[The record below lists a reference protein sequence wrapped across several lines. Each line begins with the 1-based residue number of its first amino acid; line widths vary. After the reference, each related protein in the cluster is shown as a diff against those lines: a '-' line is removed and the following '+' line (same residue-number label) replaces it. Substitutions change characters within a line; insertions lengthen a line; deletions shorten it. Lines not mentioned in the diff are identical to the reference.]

1 MRLESWFYG
10 CCMVTFMSCSDSE
23 RLGEGADTP
32 MLEVSASDLMMPDN
46 PFFRNSQLQ
55 LNYPEFNLIKNEHYL
70 PAFEYSMT
78 EHLREIKEI
87 AEQIDDPGF
96 ENTIVALELSGQIYS
111 RVARV
116 FFSMSSAHTNDE
128 IRRLEQDLAPR
139 LASHEDSIYLN
150 RQLFLR
156 IEKLYL
162 SRNSLQLD
170 AESKRLLEQTY
181 KNFQRAG
188 AALNEADKEKLKEL
202 NAELAMLETRFS
214 QNILDEGGIIIGK
227 LNCDEFAMGSSNE
240 TSYFGNVQNPVS
252 ENLVPGGSSG
262 GSSSA
267 LAAKLTPATIGTD
280 TGGSIR
286 QPASFTGTVGLKP
299 TYGSCSRYGIVAFA
313 SSLDQAGPMTHD
325 VKDCS
330 LMFEIMSTYD
340 IKDSTSV
347 DFKRENYLTNLNEN
361 IKGKKIGI
369 PKEYRV
375 DGMPKEID
383 ELWEK
388 GIKIIKE
395 NGGQIIEISL
405 PNTNYA
411 LPTYYI
417 VAPAEASSNLAR
429 YDGVKYR
436 FRSKG
441 ENLIDMYEKT
451 RSEGFGDEV
460 KRRIMIGTYVL
471 SSGYYDAYYL
481 KAQKVRRLIK
491 NDFDEAYKKVDAILT
506 PSTPSSAFKIGEKL
520 NDPVSM
526 YLNDIFTVPIN
537 LAGLPAISIPA
548 GHDKK
553 GYPLGLQVIGKAFG
567 EQSILNIALALEKN
581 ISFKNNI
588 IDWWIK

>member
-1 MRLESWFYG
+1 M
-10 CCMVTFMSCSDSE
+10 MSNI
-23 RLGEGADTP
+23 T
-32 MLEVSASDLMMPDN
+32 DLKLVELVDK
-46 PFFRNSQLQ
+46 
-55 LNYPEFNLIKNEHYL
+55 IK
-70 PAFEYSMT
+70 
-78 EHLREIKEI
+78 KK
-87 AEQIDDPGF
+87 
-96 ENTIVALELSGQIYS
+96 ELSSTEVTI
-111 RVARV
+111 A
-116 FFSMSSAHTNDE
+116 F
-128 IRRLEQDLAPR
+128 
-139 LASHEDSIYLN
+139 
-150 RQLFLR
+150 
-156 IEKLYL
+156 IE
-162 SRNSLQLD
+162 R
-170 AESKRLLEQTY
+170 SK
-181 KNFQRAG
+181 KS
-188 AALNEADKEKLKEL
+188 KKL
-202 NAELAMLETRFS
+202 NAYISENYENAIKKAKIFDQKPDFKKKLPGIPIAVKDLFCTKNIRTTAGSKILENFVPTYES
-214 QNILDEGGIIIGK
+214 TVTQNILDEGGIIIGK

-340 IKDSTSV
+340 TKDSTSV
-347 DFKRENYLTNLNEN
+347 EFKRENYLTNLNEN

-429 YDGVKYR
+429 YDGVKYG

-553 GYPLGLQVIGKAFG
+553 GYPLGLQVIGKAFD
-567 EQSILNIALALEKN
+567 EQSILNIAFALEKN

-588 IDWWIK
+588 TDWWIK

>member
-1 MRLESWFYG
+1 M
-10 CCMVTFMSCSDSE
+10 MSNI
-23 RLGEGADTP
+23 T
-32 MLEVSASDLMMPDN
+32 DLK
-46 PFFRNSQLQ
+46 LV
-55 LNYPEFNLIKNEHYL
+55 ELIDK
-70 PAFEYSMT
+70 
-78 EHLREIKEI
+78 IKKK
-87 AEQIDDPGF
+87 
-96 ENTIVALELSGQIYS
+96 ELSSTEVTI
-111 RVARV
+111 A
-116 FFSMSSAHTNDE
+116 F
-128 IRRLEQDLAPR
+128 
-139 LASHEDSIYLN
+139 
-150 RQLFLR
+150 
-156 IEKLYL
+156 IE
-162 SRNSLQLD
+162 R
-170 AESKRLLEQTY
+170 SK
-181 KNFQRAG
+181 KS
-188 AALNEADKEKLKEL
+188 KKLKAYISENYE
-202 NAELAMLETRFS
+202 NAIKKAKIFDQKPDFKKKLPGIPIAVKDLFCTKNIRTTAGSKILENFVPTYES
-214 QNILDEGGIIIGK
+214 TVTQNILDEGGIVIGK

-340 IKDSTSV
+340 TKDSTSV

-429 YDGVKYR
+429 YDGVKYG

-553 GYPLGLQVIGKAFG
+553 GYPLGLQVIGKAFD
-567 EQSILNIALALEKN
+567 EQSILNIAFALEKN

-588 IDWWIK
+588 TDWWIK

>member
-1 MRLESWFYG
+1 M
-10 CCMVTFMSCSDSE
+10 MSNI
-23 RLGEGADTP
+23 T
-32 MLEVSASDLMMPDN
+32 DLKLVELVDK
-46 PFFRNSQLQ
+46 
-55 LNYPEFNLIKNEHYL
+55 IK
-70 PAFEYSMT
+70 
-78 EHLREIKEI
+78 KK
-87 AEQIDDPGF
+87 
-96 ENTIVALELSGQIYS
+96 ELS
-111 RVARV
+111 
-116 FFSMSSAHTNDE
+116 SAEVT
-128 IRRLEQDLAPR
+128 IAY
-139 LASHEDSIYLN
+139 IN
-150 RQLFLR
+150 RSQ
-156 IEKLYL
+156 K
-162 SRNSLQLD
+162 SN
-170 AESKRLLEQTY
+170 K
-181 KNFQRAG
+181 
-188 AALNEADKEKLKEL
+188 L
-202 NAELAMLETRFS
+202 NAYISENYENAIKKAKIFDQKPDFKKKLPGIPIAVKDLFCTKNIRTTAGSKILENFVPTYES
-214 QNILDEGGIIIGK
+214 TVTQNILDEGGIIIGK

-340 IKDSTSV
+340 TKDSTSV

-395 NGGQIIEISL
+395 NGGEIVEISL

-429 YDGVKYR
+429 YDGVKYG

-553 GYPLGLQVIGKAFG
+553 GYPLGLQVIGKAFD
-567 EQSILNIALALEKN
+567 EQSILNIAFALEKN

-588 IDWWIK
+588 TDWWIK

>member
-1 MRLESWFYG
+1 M
-10 CCMVTFMSCSDSE
+10 MSNI
-23 RLGEGADTP
+23 T
-32 MLEVSASDLMMPDN
+32 DLKLVELVDK
-46 PFFRNSQLQ
+46 
-55 LNYPEFNLIKNEHYL
+55 IK
-70 PAFEYSMT
+70 
-78 EHLREIKEI
+78 KK
-87 AEQIDDPGF
+87 
-96 ENTIVALELSGQIYS
+96 ELS
-111 RVARV
+111 
-116 FFSMSSAHTNDE
+116 SAEVT
-128 IRRLEQDLAPR
+128 IAF
-139 LASHEDSIYLN
+139 IN
-150 RQLFLR
+150 RSQ
-156 IEKLYL
+156 K
-162 SRNSLQLD
+162 SN
-170 AESKRLLEQTY
+170 K
-181 KNFQRAG
+181 
-188 AALNEADKEKLKEL
+188 L
-202 NAELAMLETRFS
+202 NAYISENYENAIKKAKIFDQKPDFKKKLPGIPIAVKDLFCTKNIKTTAGSKILENFIPTYES
-214 QNILDEGGIIIGK
+214 TVTQNILDEGGIIIGK

-330 LMFEIMSTYD
+330 LMFEIMSSYD
-340 IKDSTSV
+340 TKDSTSV
-347 DFKRENYLTNLNEN
+347 EFKRENYLNELTKD

-395 NGGQIIEISL
+395 NGGQIVEISL

-429 YDGVKYR
+429 YDGVKYG

-491 NDFDEAYKKVDAILT
+491 NDFDEAFKKVDAILT

-553 GYPLGLQVIGKAFG
+553 GYPLGLQLIGKAFD
-567 EQSILNIALALEKN
+567 EQSILNIAFSLEKN
-581 ISFKNNI
+581 ISFKNHI
-588 IDWWIK
+588 TDWWIK